1 MKRIKDDNYIKIG
14 YKFRIYPTE
23 EQKAFF
29 EKHFGCVRFIYN
41 YLLNLRI
48 EAYRKGKTNISG
60 YEAKKYIAKLK
71 KQEEYKWL
79 SEVNSQSL
87 QEAAIDLEKAYR
99 RFFGKL
105 AAYPNF
111 KKKRSQQKFKIPQNF
126 YLRETKKGKFY
137 LTIPK
142 LKSDIKVNLHRKIEG
157 ATSQITI
164 SRAPSGKYFASFN
177 CTVAK
182 NKVFKRK
189 DNKVDKTGIDL
200 GIQSF
205 IITDK
210 GEKIAV
216 IHEKIANR
224 RLNFLHQLSFK
235 ITDEN
240 QTIYLED
247 LNVKGMIK
255 NRHLSKSIAD
265 ASWGEFTRQLKY
277 KSKWRDKELIQIG
290 RFEASSKICNVC
302 GWKNEDLKLHQ
313 RKWLCIECKTIHDR
327 DINAAK
333 NILKLGQDM
342 SKVKPVEKSTAVFS
356 FKKRQV
362 GSVKQE
368 PLPSIGMHGNLLP

>member
-1 MKRIKDDNYIKIG
+1 M
-14 YKFRIYPTE
+14 
-23 EQKAFF
+23 A
-29 EKHFGCVRFIYN
+29 V
-41 YLLNLRI
+41 
-48 EAYRKGKTNISG
+48 
-60 YEAKKYIAKLK
+60 
-71 KQEEYKWL
+71 
-79 SEVNSQSL
+79 
-87 QEAAIDLEKAYR
+87 
-99 RFFGKL
+99 
-105 AAYPNF
+105 YPNF
-111 KKKRSQQKFKIPQNF
+111 KKKRNEQKFKIPQNF

-137 LTIPK
+137 LTISK

-157 ATSQITI
+157 AINQITI
-164 SRAPSGKYFASFN
+164 SRTPSGKYFVSFN
-177 CTVAK
+177 STVAK
-182 NKVFKRK
+182 NKVFKQK
-189 DNKVDKTGIDL
+189 DNKTDKTGIDL
-200 GIQSF
+200 GIESF
-205 IITDK
+205 ITTDK
-210 GEKIAV
+210 GEKIKPPIFLRLLERRLKTSQRSLSRKKKFSANFHKQRKKIAV
-216 IHEKIANR
+216 IHEKIAYQ

-290 RFEASSKICNVC
+290 RFEASSKTCSVC
-302 GWKNEDLKLHQ
+302 EWKNKYLKFHQ
-313 RKWLCIECKTIHDR
+313 RKWLCPECKTIHDR

-342 SKVKPVEKSTAVFS
+342 SKVKPVEKSTSVFS

-368 PLPSIGMHGNLLP
+368 PVPNIGMHGNLLP